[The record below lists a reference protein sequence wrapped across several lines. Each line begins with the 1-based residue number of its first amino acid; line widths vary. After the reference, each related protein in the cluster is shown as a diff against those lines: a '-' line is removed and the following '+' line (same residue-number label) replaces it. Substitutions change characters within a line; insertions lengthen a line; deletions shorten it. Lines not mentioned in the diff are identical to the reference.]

1 MRIRRPHI
9 LLSLVLLVGLSGCGN
24 GDGLSVKVESLLENL
39 PVLEQTA
46 AAWRDDAYLAFADV
60 PLHNGNSSPWL
71 IAAAFQSPSEDS
83 ESLLIMLQEDGSLT
97 AQRIPHTVP
106 VVQSD
111 PITREDWALDSQEA
125 LEHALDEGGRTFL
138 EDHSERQCSFLR
150 LARDPTVP
158 TEPVIWRLAVRDCEV
173 RGFFEETII
182 NPITGA
188 VIRRK

>member
-1 MRIRRPHI
+1 MTICRHHI
-9 LLSLVLLVGLSGCGN
+9 LPGLVILIGLYGCGN
-24 GDGLSVKVESLLENL
+24 RGRPTARVESLQENL
-39 PVLEQTA
+39 PMLEQAA

-60 PLHNGNSSPWL
+60 PLHNGNSNPWL
-71 IAAAFQSPSEDS
+71 IATAFQSPSEDS

-97 AQRIPHTVP
+97 AERIPHTVP

-138 EDHSERQCSFLR
+138 KDHSDRQCSFLI
-150 LARDPTVP
+150 LERDPTVP
-158 TEPVIWRLAVRDCEV
+158 TEPVIWRLTLNDCEV
-173 RGFFEETII
+173 RGFVEHTVI

-188 VIRRK
+188 LIRQK

>member
-1 MRIRRPHI
+1 MTICRHHI
-9 LLSLVLLVGLSGCGN
+9 LPGLVILIGLYGCGN
-24 GDGLSVKVESLLENL
+24 RDRPPVKVESLLENL

-46 AAWRDDAYLAFADV
+46 ATWRSDAYLLDADV
-60 PLHNGNSSPWL
+60 PLHNGNSRPWL
-71 IAAAFQSPSEDS
+71 ISAAFQSPSEDS

-150 LARDPTVP
+150 LTRDPTVP
-158 TEPVIWRLAVRDCEV
+158 TEPVIWRLALNDCEV